1 MDKSVQKYSKSVEY
15 ANKNRRITSI
25 GQIMFEKC
33 LSVLFHEGGGRDRL
47 RLLGGDKFYFL

>member
-1 MDKSVQKYSKSVEY
+1 MDKSAQNYSKSVEY